1 MPAQPGVAGVSAGVR
16 PLAVVLIWSLALNAC
31 ASRTPALQSVPP
43 PSDARQGS
51 WAHSDEYVR
60 YVKSLPAGTPVRVVM
75 RDGERLSA
83 IFLGAEGDQIVLKPR
98 TRLPEPERRVPID
111 RVAAIEV
118 DERPGGISTGKA
130 VLIGVLSGAATFF
143 GLLLILAAAAFD

>member
-1 MPAQPGVAGVSAGVR
+1 VRTGIR
-16 PLAVVLIWSLALNAC
+16 PLAVVLVWSLALNAC
-31 ASRTPALQSVPP
+31 AFRAPALQAVPP
-43 PSDARQGS
+43 PNGARQGS
-51 WAHSDEYVR
+51 WTHSDEYVR
-60 YVKSLPAGTPVRVVM
+60 YIKSLPPGTPVRVAM

-98 TRLPEPERRVPID
+98 TRIPEPERRVPID
-111 RVAAIEV
+111 RIAAIEV
-118 DERPGGISTGKA
+118 DERSGGISTGRA